1 MSYQDKMEKL
11 KSYSIKNKLLS
22 ENLTNWQLLF
32 LETTQIL
39 RNSLIEAS
47 KWHNFDYLVEN
58 EPFDHLP
65 SDCYSDIIRDSIS
78 LWYPFYY
85 DLYKEV
91 QEEIENNVNNSL
103 SKLE

>member
-39 RNSLIEAS
+39 RNGLIEAS
-47 KWHNFDYLVEN
+47 KWHNFVYLEEN
-58 EPFDHLP
+58 EPFEYLP
-65 SDCYSDIIRDSIS
+65 SDCYNDIIRDIIS
-78 LWYPFYY
+78 LWYPFYF

-91 QEEIENNVNNSL
+91 QEKIDNNFQTIL
-103 SKLE
+103 L